1 MGLTAKAFPEEDFVA
16 VGAVAA
22 AAADLLM
29 TAAPVLGL
37 VGVVVVDDVV
47 DAIAV
52 DFRFFAGGTGVVLP
66 ERR

>member
-1 MGLTAKAFPEEDFVA
+1 
-16 VGAVAA
+16 
-22 AAADLLM
+22 M

-37 VGVVVVDDVV
+37 VVDDDIVEEVV

-52 DFRFFAGGTGVVLP
+52 DFNFFAGGTGVVVP